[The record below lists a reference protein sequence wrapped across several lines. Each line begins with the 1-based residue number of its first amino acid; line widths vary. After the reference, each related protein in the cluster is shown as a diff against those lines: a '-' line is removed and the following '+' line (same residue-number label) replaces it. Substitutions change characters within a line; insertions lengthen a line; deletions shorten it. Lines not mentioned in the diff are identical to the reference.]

1 MDYNNINSG
10 IGSISLNLNTYICSN
25 GMIALYIWY
34 ISRYSMNASIYM
46 YVCVLCID
54 MCGCY

>member
-25 GMIALYIWY
+25 GMNAHVYMVYIK
-34 ISRYSMNASIYM
+34 I
-46 YVCVLCID
+46 
-54 MCGCY
+54 